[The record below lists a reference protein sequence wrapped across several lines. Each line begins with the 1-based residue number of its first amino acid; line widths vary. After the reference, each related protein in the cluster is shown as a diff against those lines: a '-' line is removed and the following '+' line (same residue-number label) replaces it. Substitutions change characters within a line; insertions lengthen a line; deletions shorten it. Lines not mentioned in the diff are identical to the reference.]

1 MFPTPKKTI
10 AAVTE
15 GCRSLLF
22 EPVLAVGMLM
32 PRSALT
38 PGQSG
43 REVKHLMKQPVAVA
57 VTPTAIHVFPYKVG
71 AYSGKVQIL
80 DQLAS
85 WPRAGV
91 RVLRGQSVAKLQ
103 NQAFN
108 VGVQQNLIG
117 LQFPDGHGVT
127 FSYTPLGAQ
136 IRDLEEAFV
145 QELSR
150 DAAGAGGAEPGPHP
164 DAPPG
169 PAFTP

>member
-10 AAVTE
+10 VAVTE
-15 GCRSLLF
+15 GCRSLLS

-43 REVKHLMKQPVAVA
+43 RDVKHLMKQPVAVA
-57 VTPTAIHVFPYKVG
+57 VTPTSIHVIPYKVG
-71 AYSGKVQIL
+71 AYSGKVTL
-80 DQLAS
+80 MDQLAS

-91 RVLRGQSVAKLQ
+91 RVVRGEGVAMLQ
-103 NQAFN
+103 NQALA

-117 LQFPDGHGVT
+117 LQFPDGHAVT
-127 FSYTPLGAQ
+127 FSYTPLGAS
-136 IRDLEEAFV
+136 IRELEEAFV

-150 DAAGAGGAEPGPHP
+150 DASATGPPEPETP
-164 DAPPG
+164 AG